1 MLVNGLVLYSGKSH
15 LVQTMFYLKDKMQE
29 KDKTLAMSR
38 QAKVAKEV
46 VSSVRLLGVA
56 IPKTDYIYYGLSR
69 IYGIGQEKGL
79 EICGK
84 LTIAPKLKF
93 GTLAEEQVMKIS
105 NYLSKMKLQGD
116 LKREV
121 QSNIIKE
128 VQMNTIR
135 GMKFKYGLPVNGG
148 RRRCNGKTAKKL
160 NAKWLTIK

>member
-1 MLVNGLVLYSGKSH
+1 MA
-15 LVQTMFYLKDKMQE
+15 T
-29 KDKTLAMSR
+29 
-38 QAKVAKEV
+38 KVPV
-46 VSSVRLLGVA
+46 TSVRLLGIA
-56 IPKTDYIYYGLSR
+56 IPKTDYVYYGLTR
-69 IYGIGQEKGL
+69 IYGIGQAKGK

-93 GTLAEEQVMKIS
+93 GALAEDELLKIS
-105 NYLSKMKLQGD
+105 NHISKMTLQSD
-116 LKREV
+116 LKRQT

-160 NAKWLTIK
+160 NPAWLRIK